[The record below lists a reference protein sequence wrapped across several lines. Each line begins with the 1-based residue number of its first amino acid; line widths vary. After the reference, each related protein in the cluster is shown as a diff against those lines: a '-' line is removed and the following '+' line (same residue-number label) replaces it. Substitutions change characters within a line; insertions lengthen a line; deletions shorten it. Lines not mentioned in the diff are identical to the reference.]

1 MKGSRTCDP
10 FFPPLE
16 VSQTLRLVL
25 FGCLPSSPW
34 WLKIHSTLQG
44 RERRRE
50 RSLHLIGVLE
60 GRKACF
66 QMLSEQS
73 PGMWGQQHLEVFK
86 HSSAGCVLPLLS
98 EEQEA
103 ASCHFPSCHFQDQHL
118 APSFTSCCCVLPA
131 LKTDGTRASSMI
143 FPTQLS
149 VLLPLCLILTKSAVC
164 SLHRATAWSCYLR
177 CPV

>member
-1 MKGSRTCDP
+1 MWSI
-10 FFPPLE
+10 FPPLE

-25 FGCLPSSPW
+25 FGCLPSPPW

-60 GRKACF
+60 GRKASF

-118 APSFTSCCCVLPA
+118 CSFFHQLLLCSSCSADRWYQSSFHDLPHTALRLAPSLPNSNEICCVLP
-131 LKTDGTRASSMI
+131 S
-143 FPTQLS
+143 
-149 VLLPLCLILTKSAVC
+149 
-164 SLHRATAWSCYLR
+164 
-177 CPV
+177 